1 MRPPREW
8 EGSERAKRRR
18 PLQWQIG
25 KHHRN
30 TKERDEENGDEEEE
44 EEEDGERRTS
54 RGRGRGANDMHD
66 GRGGRSH
73 DLGRGFGIASALVPQ
88 LSQTDARFASK
99 QSAQLARL
107 LARSLDPSLPAAAA
121 VVLRRL
127 PSPSVPSVRPS
138 LPPSVPPSLRPS
150 LPSPIDERRPRE
162 SSPQVELY
170 EISLPFRV
178 TKPLPKWAGSL
189 HARPHS
195 LTHSDALP
203 SLPSLLS
210 ISSRSRLL
218 RPRLSFPPLTRRTRS
233 RRQPPSSDM
242 APGAANAF
250 HNGGNFFPWG
260 MLQF

>member
-8 EGSERAKRRR
+8 EGSERAKRWR

-44 EEEDGERRTS
+44 EEEDGEKRTS

-107 LARSLDPSLPAAAA
+107 LARSLDPSLPAA
-121 VVLRRL
+121 VVVVVGFR
-127 PSPSVPSVRPS
+127 PPQCPPSVR
-138 LPPSVPPSLRPS
+138 PSVPPSLGPS
-150 LPSPIDERRPRE
+150 LRLSMKGAQESPLLKLSRMKSLFPSE
-162 SSPQVELY
+162 SRNLSRNGRGAFMPGL
-170 EISLPFRV
+170 
-178 TKPLPKWAGSL
+178 T
-189 HARPHS
+189 HS

-203 SLPSLLS
+203 SLPPIYL
-210 ISSRSRLL
+210 
-218 RPRLSFPPLTRRTRS
+218 FPE
-233 RRQPPSSDM
+233 
-242 APGAANAF
+242 
-250 HNGGNFFPWG
+250 
-260 MLQF
+260 